1 MKRNLIISAMAIV
14 AISSC
19 QKDIVPENM
28 GVELT
33 ISTSIATPAPETKTS
48 YVYNAGTQAGT
59 ISTSWDA
66 TEKITVVSIGD
77 DGITA
82 VNEFT
87 STGTAGREKA
97 DFSGTWTGN
106 AGDKVI
112 CLYPAVSVASRYSGV
127 TVGSTSIII
136 NFASPVPNINVGNAI
151 KDYDI
156 MIGDVNISDGNAS
169 VTLQRQISVLKLG
182 VHGDFYPHESGYL
195 RYLTALG
202 VSASTGSTPK
212 LFAAGATLDA
222 KKATYTGIPAY
233 TSYWNGTKATIS
245 RLESGAETCY
255 FIPILANGTL
265 ETGDTFTINYTTQ
278 ERYGFYDKATAYP
291 NNSSKVLTSPLGFEP
306 GYVYAI
312 NYTTEL

>member
-1 MKRNLIISAMAIV
+1 MAIV

-19 QKDIVPENM
+19 QKDLISENK

-33 ISTSIATPAPETKTS
+33 ISTSIASPALETKTIN
-48 YVYNAGTQAGT
+48 VHNTGTQAGT

-66 TEKITVVSIGD
+66 TEKITVVSIGA

-82 VNEFT
+82 VDEFT
-87 STGTAGREKA
+87 STGTKGREKA

-127 TVGSTSIII
+127 TVGSTSIAI
-136 NFASPVPNINVGNAI
+136 NFASPVPNIDVDKAI

-156 MIGDVNISDGNAS
+156 MIGDVNISGANAS
-169 VTLQRQISVLKLG
+169 VTLQRQICVLRLS
-182 VHGDFYPHESGYL
+182 VHGDFYPPMSGEQ

-202 VSASTGSTPK
+202 ISASTGTTPK
-212 LFAAGATLDA
+212 LFAASASLDA
-222 KKATYTGIPAY
+222 TKATYSGIPAH
-233 TSYWNGTKATIS
+233 TSYWNGTKASIS
-245 RLESGAETCY
+245 TLSSDAVTCY

-265 ETGDTFTINYTTQ
+265 ESGDTFTINYTTK
-278 ERYGFYDKATAYP
+278 ERYGFFDTATDYP
-291 NNSSKVLTSPLGFEP
+291 GTKSKVLSSQLTFEP

-312 NYTTEL
+312 NYTTGL